1 MSNEAPQKMYLYARF
16 ERFWHW
22 AQALLVLVLLL
33 TGFEIHG
40 SFTLL
45 GFERAVV
52 VHNFCAW
59 TWLILYA
66 FIIFWMI
73 TTGEW
78 RQYMPTYKK
87 VLEVAWFYAFGI
99 FQGKP
104 HPVPKT
110 KRTKHNPLQ
119 RLTYLGIVSVLVP
132 FQLATG
138 YLYYYYNDWPQLGL
152 EWDLSGVAILHT
164 IGGFAML
171 VFTIT
176 HVYMTTTGHTVLAH
190 TKAMITGWEE
200 IHDPASVGAWEHKK

>member
-119 RLTYLGIVSVLVP
+119 RLTY
-132 FQLATG
+132 
-138 YLYYYYNDWPQLGL
+138 
-152 EWDLSGVAILHT
+152 
-164 IGGFAML
+164 
-171 VFTIT
+171 
-176 HVYMTTTGHTVLAH
+176 
-190 TKAMITGWEE
+190 
-200 IHDPASVGAWEHKK
+200 